1 MDNETIRKSQ
11 RSQLIHQLVSPQFEQ
26 VIYQLRATG
35 KPLGCVPPEGKWYLS
50 EDEINE
56 IFAADGRGLR
66 GKLLNNGA
74 LAFGFP
80 QG

>member
-1 MDNETIRKSQ
+1 MDIETIRKSQ
-11 RSQLIHQLVSPQFEQ
+11 RSQLIHQLVNPQFEQ

-56 IFAADGRGLR
+56 IFAADGRGLL
-66 GKLLNNGA
+66 GKLLDSGA
-74 LAFGFP
+74 LVFGFL